1 MWTTA
6 EVLRLLG
13 AVPLALLFFL
23 LVRDHRADR
32 SAQAS
37 IFFIAASL
45 SHTLYPMLPGGALLR
60 FPIFL
65 MGTLVAGSFWLLA
78 KVHFDDDFRLGVR
91 HIALLAGSVLVAWA
105 CATGTAPLQRLLPTM
120 VGLAFAVHALLTVYV
135 GRRSDLVVSRLRLRY
150 LVLWSTGTYILLKL
164 ILDALVGGSP
174 AQAPA
179 EQGADLVRALL
190 AIGLVT
196 ASLRVRPDLLRPP
209 RLDPEAPVL
218 DPRLAESLHRL
229 VEVERVFREEG
240 LTIGGLAQRLS
251 VHEYKV
257 RQLINDQ
264 LGFKNF
270 NAFLN
275 HYRVRDAQRLL
286 ADPETRHRNVA
297 EVAYEVGY
305 RSLGPFNKAFK
316 DTTGQTP
323 TEFRT
328 ARLA

>member
-45 SHTLYPMLPGGALLR
+45 SHTLLPLLPTGSLLR
-60 FPIFL
+60 LPVFL

-91 HIALLAGSVLVAWA
+91 HLALLAGSALVAWA
-105 CATGTAPLQRLLPTM
+105 CAPGTAPLQRLLPTV

-150 LVLWSTGTYILLKL
+150 FVLWSTGTYIFAKL

-174 AQAPA
+174 LQAPA
-179 EQGADLVRALL
+179 EGIADLVRGLL
-190 AIGLVT
+190 ALGLVA
-196 ASLRVRPDLLRPP
+196 ASLRVRSDLLRPP
-209 RLDPEAPVL
+209 RVDPEAPVL
-218 DPRLAESLHRL
+218 DPRLAEALHRL

-240 LTIGGLAQRLS
+240 LTIGGLAQRLN

>member
-1 MWTTA
+1 MRS
-6 EVLRLLG
+6 L
-13 AVPLALLFFL
+13 LAL
-23 LVRDHRADR
+23 
-32 SAQAS
+32 
-37 IFFIAASL
+37 
-45 SHTLYPMLPGGALLR
+45 
-60 FPIFL
+60 
-65 MGTLVAGSFWLLA
+65 
-78 KVHFDDDFRLGVR
+78 
-91 HIALLAGSVLVAWA
+91 
-105 CATGTAPLQRLLPTM
+105 
-120 VGLAFAVHALLTVYV
+120 
-135 GRRSDLVVSRLRLRY
+135 
-150 LVLWSTGTYILLKL
+150 
-164 ILDALVGGSP
+164 
-174 AQAPA
+174 
-179 EQGADLVRALL
+179 
-190 AIGLVT
+190 GLVT